1 MQAKLFQRT
10 VPIPGTAVP
19 FLKDNAPDRNIR
31 TFGRKFSVRTPFRP
45 GTILA
50 IIGLSYGT
58 INIIRLLFTE
68 LYHTFTSRES
78 VTTKNKSHMDK
89 KKLTA
94 ENGRPIADNQNIQTA
109 GKRGPVTLQDPWFLE
124 KLAHFDREV
133 TPSIRR
139 QLADAREESFGY

>member
-1 MQAKLFQRT
+1 M
-10 VPIPGTAVP
+10 
-19 FLKDNAPDRNIR
+19 
-31 TFGRKFSVRTPFRP
+31 
-45 GTILA
+45 A

-133 TPSIRR
+133 IQVGGQAVLGR
-139 QLADAREESFGY
+139 Q